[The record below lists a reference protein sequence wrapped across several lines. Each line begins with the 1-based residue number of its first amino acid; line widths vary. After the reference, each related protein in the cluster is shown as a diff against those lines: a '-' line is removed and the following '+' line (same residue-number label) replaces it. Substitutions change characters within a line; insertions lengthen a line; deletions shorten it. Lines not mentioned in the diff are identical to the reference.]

1 MKMIMRT
8 KIGKAFILPILRTF
22 VDGATVVFKEQV
34 EQDIPIWEN
43 KIYLD
48 TPLLCDGDG
57 SIRKYRKWFSQF
69 YA

>member
-1 MKMIMRT
+1 MRT

-57 SIRKYRKWFSQF
+57 PIRKYRKWFSQF